1 LEEEE
6 EIWFNSED
14 DDAED
19 NGADAVTP
27 SHTAPIATNAQQ
39 VQTVALTTSP
49 TSPIAFSKA
58 NVISPKANH
67 SGGSNSPIIGASS
80 NGGSSSPSTL
90 SPSTS
95 PVPPLTDV
103 QSPSTMKKV
112 ISLVRIVCVNLCL
125 ISFRKMYFKAL
136 VDYDGDSE
144 EEEEADTDPIP
155 GEKIVEEVEPKKDI
169 DSAVPVISPV
179 DGEDD
184 DVESPNKRAKL
195 T

>member
-1 LEEEE
+1 MYSSVPSILRTTRYRRDPRQLEEEE

-19 NGADAVTP
+19 NGTDAVTP
-27 SHTAPIATNAQQ
+27 SHTASIPSNTQQ
-39 VQTVALTTSP
+39 VQTVAPTTSP

-90 SPSTS
+90 SPTTS
-95 PVPPLTDV
+95 PVPPSTDV

-112 ISLVRIVCVNLCL
+112 MRLVYCLCTL
-125 ISFRKMYFKAL
+125 IYNFIL
-136 VDYDGDSE
+136 
-144 EEEEADTDPIP
+144 
-155 GEKIVEEVEPKKDI
+155 
-169 DSAVPVISPV
+169 
-179 DGEDD
+179 
-184 DVESPNKRAKL
+184 
-195 T
+195 